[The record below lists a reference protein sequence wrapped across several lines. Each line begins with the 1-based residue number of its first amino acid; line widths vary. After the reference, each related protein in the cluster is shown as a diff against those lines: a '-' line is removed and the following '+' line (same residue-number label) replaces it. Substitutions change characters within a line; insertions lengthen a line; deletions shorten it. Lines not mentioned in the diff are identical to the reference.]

1 MDFKLLFDALE
12 GKLAKENLTLD
23 LHCVGGFVLQHHGLK
38 ATDDIDAFYE
48 SSERIDAL
56 IAEVGEEFHVGNAKE
71 VWLNHSV
78 DQVMAKPDFRDEETV
93 YQADHLIVHIISL
106 EAVLLNKVQLGR
118 VKDISDIAKI
128 MKKLDLT
135 DPMPLIEKLMKYTEG
150 ETDPSALLE
159 AYAEAY
165 GDAALE
171 NLIKNNQELMRLLK

>member
-12 GKLAKENLTLD
+12 AKLAEENLTLD
-23 LHCVGGFVLQHHGLK
+23 VHCVGGFVLQHHGLK
-38 ATDDIDAFYE
+38 ATDDIDAFYD

-56 IAEVGEEFHVGNAKE
+56 IAEVGEDFHVGTARE

-78 DQVMAKPDFRDEETV
+78 DQVMAKPDFSDEETV
-93 YQADHLIVHIISL
+93 YQSEHLTVHIVSL
-106 EAVLLNKVQLGR
+106 EAVLLNKVQVGR

-128 MKKLDLT
+128 MKKLAIE
-135 DPMPLIEKLMKYTEG
+135 DPMPLINKLMRHSEG
-150 ETDPSALLE
+150 ETDPTALLE

-171 NLIKNNQELMRLLK
+171 NLIKNNQEIMRLLK